1 MSLSLDGNGKSKRAI
16 LITSLLFM
24 GLAHILFFKQYIKG
38 AFFALVQIAMI
49 AFLPVVIPA
58 IHGLITLGE
67 HRPELSVRYRDHS
80 MFMMIEGVAVL
91 AVIFIF
97 LCIYFISVRSA
108 QKTYKDY
115 CENGRLSNNK
125 TSIKEVF
132 NQSFAI
138 FGLAP
143 SVLLVVF
150 FVVVPLVFAALVAFT
165 NYSSPHHIP
174 PGNTVDWVG
183 MDNFVSLFGGQTLW
197 TSALLQVAIWTV
209 VWAAAAT
216 FTCYFGGMIMAV
228 IMKDFKV
235 KFAPFFRSIF
245 ILPYAVP
252 AVISML
258 VWRNLLNGHF
268 GAINRTLQH
277 FGIIEGMIPW
287 LGTEAMVRFTVVM
300 VNLWAG
306 FPYFML
312 LTMGTMTAINQDL
325 FEQARID
332 GASKWRL
339 FRHITFPLV
348 TYQTMP
354 LIIMSFTHNIN
365 NFGAIFFLTGGQPAV
380 AHSPISGATGAD
392 ILITW
397 IYRLTME
404 TLQYHFAAVLA
415 VMIFIILAPFAI
427 TIFVRTKS
435 FREGEL

>member
-1 MSLSLDGNGKSKRAI
+1 M
-16 LITSLLFM
+16 
-24 GLAHILFFKQYIKG
+24 LAC
-38 AFFALVQIAMI
+38 
-49 AFLPVVIPA
+49 LPIIIPA
-58 IHGLITLGE
+58 IRGLITLGE
-67 HRPELSVRYRDHS
+67 HQPDLPVRFRDHS
-80 MFMMIEGVAVL
+80 MFMLIDGVAIL
-91 AVIFIF
+91 AVVGIFF
-97 LCIYFISVRSA
+97 CVYFISVKSA
-108 QKTYKDY
+108 QKTYRDF
-115 CENGRLSNNK
+115 CENGRLSSNK
-125 TSIKEVF
+125 ASIKEVF

-143 SVLLVVF
+143 SVLLVIF

-183 MDNFVSLFGGQTLW
+183 MDNFVSLFGGHAVWTTALASIAVWTLG
-197 TSALLQVAIWTV
+197 
-209 VWAAAAT
+209 WAAAAT
-216 FTCYFGGMIMAV
+216 ITCYFGGMIMAV
-228 IMKDFKV
+228 IMKDFKI
-235 KFAPFFRSIF
+235 KFAPIFRSIF

-268 GAINRTLQH
+268 GAVNRTLQH
-277 FGIIEGMIPW
+277 FGIVDGMIPW

-325 FEQARID
+325 FEAARID
-332 GASKWRL
+332 GASRWRL

-397 IYRLTME
+397 IFRLTME
-404 TLQYHFAAVLA
+404 LLQYHYASVLA
-415 VMIFIILAPFAI
+415 VMIFMILAPFAI
-427 TIFVRTKS
+427 AIFIRTKS